1 MKVACVLVTHLPM
14 KAELM
19 RRPDLRDRPVIVTEG
34 PDSKEVVLDS
44 SPEAKG
50 VVPGMPLQ
58 EAMSRSKAA
67 VLLRVDASHYES
79 VFTKMI
85 ASLCQRSPL
94 VEKGEMGCAYVGLDG
109 LEKMYGGETRLVAS
123 MLNAVPHNLNP
134 RVGVA
139 GGKFMAYVA
148 ALSGRGGQATRVS
161 EGGTASFL
169 RDLTVDALPM
179 PWEDRARLRRFGIH
193 TIGHLASMKLGPIQ
207 AQFGPGGRRA
217 WELANGRDLS
227 PLVPHKAID
236 AVNEYVTFPAP
247 TVTLDA
253 LLVATELLLGRAF
266 ARPALRSRY
275 VRMATLE
282 AKVMLGAPWIRGV
295 AFRDA
300 VGGKEM
306 AARTLRATLDGIVLP
321 GPLEDLGLTLSGL
334 TGESGIQT
342 SLFSE
347 MRRQEQLREM
357 MRQMEVR
364 LRAKPPVFKVKDIE
378 PWSRIPERRQALV
391 QFDP

>member
-1 MKVACVLVTHLPM
+1 MKVACVLITHLPM

-19 RRPDLRDRPVIVTEG
+19 RQPDLRDRPVIVTEG
-34 PDSKEVVLDS
+34 PDSREVVLDS
-44 SPEAKG
+44 SPEARG
-50 VVPGMPLQ
+50 VTPGMPLQ

-67 VLLRVDASHYES
+67 VLLRADASHYES
-79 VFTKMI
+79 VFNKMI

-94 VEKGEMGCAYVGLDG
+94 VEKGELGCAYVGLDG
-109 LEKMYGGETRLVAS
+109 LEKMFGGETRLVAS
-123 MLNAVPHNLNP
+123 MLNAVPHHLNP

-161 EGGTASFL
+161 EGGAAGFL
-169 RDLTVDALPM
+169 RDLTVDALPLT
-179 PWEDRARLRRFGIH
+179 WEDRTRLRRFGVH
-193 TIGHLASMKLGPIQ
+193 TIGQLAAMELGPIQ
-207 AQFGPGGRRA
+207 AQFGPAGRRA

-236 AVNEYVTFPAP
+236 AVNEYLTFPIP

-266 ARPALRSRY
+266 ARPVLRSRY

-282 AKVMLGAPWIRGV
+282 AKVMMGAPWIRGV

-306 AARTLRATLDGIVLP
+306 AARTLRATLDGTVLP

-342 SLFSE
+342 GLFSD

-364 LRAKPPVFKVKDIE
+364 LRAKPPIFKVKDIE

>member
-123 MLNAVPHNLNP
+123 VLNAVPHNLNP

-148 ALSGRGGQATRVS
+148 ALSGRGGQAT
-161 EGGTASFL
+161 
-169 RDLTVDALPM
+169 
-179 PWEDRARLRRFGIH
+179 
-193 TIGHLASMKLGPIQ
+193 TIGHRHRHRHRLEVAGV
-207 AQFGPGGRRA
+207 GR
-217 WELANGRDLS
+217 
-227 PLVPHKAID
+227 
-236 AVNEYVTFPAP
+236 
-247 TVTLDA
+247 
-253 LLVATELLLGRAF
+253 
-266 ARPALRSRY
+266 
-275 VRMATLE
+275 
-282 AKVMLGAPWIRGV
+282 PW
-295 AFRDA
+295 
-300 VGGKEM
+300 
-306 AARTLRATLDGIVLP
+306 TN
-321 GPLEDLGLTLSGL
+321 
-334 TGESGIQT
+334 
-342 SLFSE
+342 
-347 MRRQEQLREM
+347 
-357 MRQMEVR
+357 
-364 LRAKPPVFKVKDIE
+364 
-378 PWSRIPERRQALV
+378 
-391 QFDP
+391 

>member
-1 MKVACVLVTHLPM
+1 M
-14 KAELM
+14 E
-19 RRPDLRDRPVIVTEG
+19 
-34 PDSKEVVLDS
+34 
-44 SPEAKG
+44 
-50 VVPGMPLQ
+50 
-58 EAMSRSKAA
+58 
-67 VLLRVDASHYES
+67 
-79 VFTKMI
+79 
-85 ASLCQRSPL
+85 
-94 VEKGEMGCAYVGLDG
+94 
-109 LEKMYGGETRLVAS
+109 
-123 MLNAVPHNLNP
+123 
-134 RVGVA
+134 
-139 GGKFMAYVA
+139 
-148 ALSGRGGQATRVS
+148 
-161 EGGTASFL
+161 
-169 RDLTVDALPM
+169 
-179 PWEDRARLRRFGIH
+179 
-193 TIGHLASMKLGPIQ
+193 LGPIQ
-207 AQFGPGGRRA
+207 AQFGPAGRRA
-217 WELANGRDLS
+217 WELANGRDLN

-306 AARTLRATLDGIVLP
+306 AARTLRATLDGTVLP

-334 TGESGIQT
+334 TGESGIQA
-342 SLFSE
+342 SLFSD

>member
-1 MKVACVLVTHLPM
+1 MKIACVLITHLPM

-44 SPEAKG
+44 SPEARG

-67 VLLRVDASHYES
+67 VLLRADASHYES
-79 VFTKMI
+79 VFNKMI

-123 MLNAVPHNLNP
+123 MFNAVPQNLNP

-139 GGKFMAYVA
+139 SGKFMAYVA
-148 ALSGRGGQATRVS
+148 ALSGRRGQATRVS
-161 EGGTASFL
+161 EGGAAGFL
-169 RDLTVDALPM
+169 RDLTVDALPL
-179 PWEDRARLRRFGIH
+179 PWEDRTRLRRFGVH
-193 TIGHLASMKLGPIQ
+193 TIGHLAAMEFGPIQ
-207 AQFGPGGRRA
+207 AQFGPAGRRA

-236 AVNEYVTFPAP
+236 AVNEYLTFPMP
-247 TVTLDA
+247 TITLDV

-266 ARPALRSRY
+266 ARPVLRSRY

-282 AKVMLGAPWIRGV
+282 AKVMLGAPWVRGV

-306 AARTLRATLDGIVLP
+306 AARTLRATLDGTALP
-321 GPLEDLGLTLSGL
+321 GPLEDLGLTLSGF
-334 TGESGIQT
+334 TGESGIQA
-342 SLFSE
+342 SLFSD

>member
-1 MKVACVLVTHLPM
+1 MKVACVLITHLPM

-19 RRPDLRDRPVIVTEG
+19 RRPDLRDCPVIVTEG

-44 SPEAKG
+44 SPEARG

-58 EAMSRSKAA
+58 EAMSRSKSAT
-67 VLLRVDASHYES
+67 LLRADASHYES
-79 VFTKMI
+79 VFNKMI

-94 VEKGEMGCAYVGLDG
+94 VEKGEMGCVYVGLDG
-109 LEKMYGGETRLVAS
+109 LEKMYGGETRVVAS
-123 MLNAVPHNLNP
+123 MLNAVPHHMNP
-134 RVGVA
+134 RIGVA

-161 EGGTASFL
+161 ENGAAGFL
-169 RDLTVDALPM
+169 RDLTVDALPL

-193 TIGHLASMKLGPIQ
+193 TIGHLATMELGPIQ
-207 AQFGPGGRRA
+207 AQFGPAGRRA

-236 AVNEYVTFPAP
+236 AVNEYVIFPAP

>member
-1 MKVACVLVTHLPM
+1 MKIACVLITHLPM

-34 PDSKEVVLDS
+34 QDSREVVLDS

-67 VLLRVDASHYES
+67 VLLRTDASYYES
-79 VFTKMI
+79 VFNKMI

-123 MLNAVPHNLNP
+123 MLNAVPPHLNP

-148 ALSGRGGQATRVS
+148 ALSGRGDQATRVS
-161 EGGTASFL
+161 EGGAAGFL
-169 RDLTVDALPM
+169 RDLTVDALPL
-179 PWEDRARLRRFGIH
+179 PWEDRARLRRFGVH
-193 TIGHLASMKLGPIQ
+193 TIGQLAAMELGPIQ
-207 AQFGPGGRRA
+207 AQFGPAGRRA

-227 PLVPHKAID
+227 PLVPYKAID
-236 AVNEYVTFPAP
+236 SVNEYLTFPIP

-266 ARPALRSRY
+266 ARPVLRSRY

-306 AARTLRATLDGIVLP
+306 AARTLRATLDGTVLP

-334 TGESGIQT
+334 TGESGIQA
-342 SLFSE
+342 SLFSD

-364 LRAKPPVFKVKDIE
+364 LRVKPPIFKVKDIE

>member
-19 RRPDLRDRPVIVTEG
+19 RRPNLRDRPVIVTEG
-34 PDSKEVVLDS
+34 PDSREVVLDS
-44 SPEAKG
+44 SPEARG

-58 EAMSRSKAA
+58 EAMSRSEAA
-67 VLLRVDASHYES
+67 VLLRADASHYEG
-79 VFTKMI
+79 VFNRMI

-94 VEKGEMGCAYVGLDG
+94 VEKGELGCAYVGLDG
-109 LEKMYGGETRLVAS
+109 LDKMYGGETRVITSLF
-123 MLNAVPHNLNP
+123 NAVPNHLNP
-134 RVGVA
+134 RIGVS

-161 EGGTASFL
+161 EGGAAGFL
-169 RDLTVDALPM
+169 RDLTVDALPLS
-179 PWEDRARLRRFGIH
+179 WGDRVRLRRFGIH
-193 TIGHLASMKLGPIQ
+193 TIGQMAAMEIGPVQ
-207 AQFGPGGRRA
+207 AQFGLTGRRA
-217 WELANGRDLS
+217 WELANGRDSS
-227 PLVPHKAID
+227 PLVPHKTID
-236 AVNEYVTFPAP
+236 VVNEYLTFPTP

-266 ARPALRSRY
+266 ARPALRRRY

-282 AKVMLGAPWIRGV
+282 AKVMLAAPWIRGV
-295 AFRDA
+295 AFREA
-300 VGGKEM
+300 VGGREM
-306 AARTLRATLDGIVLP
+306 AARTLRATLDGTVLP

-334 TGESGIQT
+334 TGESGIQA
-342 SLFSE
+342 SLFSD
-347 MRRQEQLREM
+347 MRRQEQLQEM
-357 MRQMEVR
+357 LRQMEVR
-364 LRAKPPVFKVKDIE
+364 LRARPPIFKVKDIE

>member
-1 MKVACVLVTHLPM
+1 MKVACVLITHLPM

-34 PDSKEVVLDS
+34 QDSREVVLDS
-44 SPEAKG
+44 SPEARG
-50 VVPGMPLQ
+50 VTPGMPLQ

-67 VLLRVDASHYES
+67 VLLRADASHYES
-79 VFTKMI
+79 VFNKMI

-94 VEKGEMGCAYVGLDG
+94 VEKGELGCAYVGLDG

-123 MLNAVPHNLNP
+123 MLNAVPHHLNP

-161 EGGTASFL
+161 EGGAAGFL
-169 RDLTVDALPM
+169 RDLTVDALPL
-179 PWEDRARLRRFGIH
+179 PWEDRTRLRRFGIH
-193 TIGHLASMKLGPIQ
+193 TIGQLAAMELGPIQ
-207 AQFGPGGRRA
+207 AQFGPAGRRA

-227 PLVPHKAID
+227 PLVPYKAID
-236 AVNEYVTFPAP
+236 AVNEYLTFPIP
-247 TVTLDA
+247 TVTLGA

-266 ARPALRSRY
+266 ARPVLRSRY

-306 AARTLRATLDGIVLP
+306 AARTLRATLDGTVLP

-334 TGESGIQT
+334 TGESGIQA
-342 SLFSE
+342 SLFSD
-347 MRRQEQLREM
+347 MCRQEQLREM

-364 LRAKPPVFKVKDIE
+364 LRVKPPIFKVKDIE

>member
-1 MKVACVLVTHLPM
+1 MKIACVLITHLPM

-44 SPEAKG
+44 SPEARG

-67 VLLRVDASHYES
+67 VLLKADASHYES

-85 ASLCQRSPL
+85 TSLCQRSPL

-109 LEKMYGGETRLVAS
+109 LEKMYGGETRLVTS

-139 GGKFMAYVA
+139 SGKFMAYVA
-148 ALSGRGGQATRVS
+148 ALSGRGGQATRVP
-161 EGGTASFL
+161 EGGAAGFL
-169 RDLTVDALPM
+169 RDLTVDALPL
-179 PWEDRARLRRFGIH
+179 PWEDRTRLRRFGIH
-193 TIGHLASMKLGPIQ
+193 TIGHLATMELGPIQ
-207 AQFGPGGRRA
+207 AQFGPAGRRA

-227 PLVPHKAID
+227 SLVPHKAID
-236 AVNEYVTFPAP
+236 AVNEYLTFPTP

-266 ARPALRSRY
+266 ARPVLRSRY

-306 AARTLRATLDGIVLP
+306 ATRTLRATLEGTVLP

-334 TGESGIQT
+334 TGESGIQA
-342 SLFSE
+342 SLFTD

-364 LRAKPPVFKVKDIE
+364 LRAKPPIFKVKDIE